1 MNRKFGPLSE
11 IDLRNTEFLV
21 NNTLINTFAPP
32 VQREQ
37 GWLILWQ
44 KERKDKQ
51 GNHLAVCSNNL
62 SKLPDRKVIIRI
74 LKCLTLYGL
83 DNNFHITNNVL
94 ESPKAWHI
102 WNEAFKLYKQ
112 RCYA

>member
-32 VQREQ
+32 VKREH

-44 KERKDKQ
+44 KERKGKY
-51 GNHLAVCSNNL
+51 LAVCSNNL
-62 SKLPDRKVIIRI
+62 SRLSERKVIARI

-83 DNNFHITNNVL
+83 DNDFHITNNVL

-102 WNEAFKLYKQ
+102 WSEAFNLYKQ
-112 RCYA
+112 RCDT

>member
-21 NNTLINTFAPP
+21 NNTLINTFSPP

-44 KERKDKQ
+44 KEHKDKQ
-51 GNHLAVCSNNL
+51 G
-62 SKLPDRKVIIRI
+62 
-74 LKCLTLYGL
+74 
-83 DNNFHITNNVL
+83 
-94 ESPKAWHI
+94 
-102 WNEAFKLYKQ
+102 
-112 RCYA
+112 

>member
-44 KERKDKQ
+44 KEHKDKQ
-51 GNHLAVCSNNL
+51 IRKTISLL
-62 SKLPDRKVIIRI
+62 FLPR
-74 LKCLTLYGL
+74 G
-83 DNNFHITNNVL
+83 
-94 ESPKAWHI
+94 
-102 WNEAFKLYKQ
+102 
-112 RCYA
+112 